1 MQRAVAQA
9 LGADVGAIDALELDL
24 DPFVLEAPEL
34 DRRRRD
40 EIGRRIQISNRKAE
54 HPQHSGKAR
63 GDHTSPRLHHIPRG
77 A

>member
-40 EIGRRIQISNRKAE
+40 EIGRRSA
-54 HPQHSGKAR
+54 HPV
-63 GDHTSPRLHHIPRG
+63 T
-77 A
+77 